1 MRLPRTAVLILLL
14 AAVAGCAASREARI
28 ASALTE
34 AGLRPDLARC
44 MATPIARDLSSD
56 QLRSLQRVA
65 RLSSDRAKDMTGG
78 QILDTL
84 QKSNLDP
91 ETVAVL
97 ARAGLGCFLRS

>member
-1 MRLPRTAVLILLL
+1 MMRLSRTIPLLL
-14 AAVAGCAASREARI
+14 LLAVAGCAANREARI

-34 AGLRPDLARC
+34 AGLNPNLARC

-65 RLSSDRAKDMTGG
+65 RLSGGRARDLTGG

-84 QKSNLDP
+84 QQSDLDP
-91 ETVAVL
+91 GTVAVL